1 MVSITKGITTVDGKV
16 PVTLLVEDVETA
28 NILIKMA
35 RDAKVPVIEQ
45 EDKINKSGSNNK
57 AAQDKI
63 KNIIK
68 NKTGGE

>member
-1 MVSITKGITTVDGKV
+1 MVSITKGVTTVDGKI

-45 EDKINKSGSNNK
+45 EDNINKSGSNNK
-57 AAQDKI
+57 TTQDKI

-68 NKTGGE
+68 IKTGGE